1 MTGTSS
7 TSEITPTMRNYL
19 ADIYRLSQGESWVST
34 TTLAETLDVS
44 PSAAVRMIKRLD
56 GSGLLEHQPYQGVKL
71 TASGIRHALLGIR
84 RHRLVERFLVDVM
97 GFGWH
102 EVHDDAEAMQSGV
115 SQKIEDRID
124 EMMGHPTRCPHGEP
138 IPSRE
143 GVMPQIDDLPL
154 IVVSPGTSGYV
165 SRIKTHDSAK
175 LQYLA
180 SLKLVPGA
188 PYTLVSRQPF
198 NGPLRLAIA
207 ERGEQVIGS
216 ELAAAIWVTHERT

>member
-1 MTGTSS
+1 MARTSS
-7 TSEITPTMRNYL
+7 TLEITPTMRNYL

-34 TTLAETLDVS
+34 TTLAETLNVS
-44 PSAAVRMIKRLD
+44 PSAAVRMVKRLH
-56 GSGLLEHQPYQGVKL
+56 GVGLLEHQPYQGVKL

-115 SQKIEDRID
+115 GQKIEDRMD
-124 EMMGHPTRCPHGEP
+124 EIMGYPTRCPHGEP
-138 IPSRE
+138 IPSRD

-154 IVVSPGTSGYV
+154 IVVSPGTSGHV

-180 SLKLVPGA
+180 GLKLVPGA

-198 NGPLRLAIA
+198 NGPLRLTIA

>member
-1 MTGTSS
+1 MTGTSP
-7 TSEITPTMRNYL
+7 TLEITPTMRNYL

-44 PSAAVRMIKRLD
+44 PSAAVRMVKRLHD
-56 GSGLLEHQPYQGVKL
+56 IGLLEHQPYQGVKL

-115 SQKIEDRID
+115 GQKIEDRMD
-124 EMMGHPTRCPHGEP
+124 EIMGYPTRCPHGEP
-138 IPSRE
+138 IPSRD

-154 IVVSPGTSGYV
+154 VVVSPGTSGHV
-165 SRIKTHDSAK
+165 SRIKTHDPAK

-180 SLKLVPGA
+180 SLQLVPGA
-188 PYTLVSRQPF
+188 SYTLVSRQPF
-198 NGPLRLAIA
+198 NGPLRLTIA
-207 ERGEQVIGS
+207 ERGEQVIGT
-216 ELAAAIWVTHERT
+216 ELAAAIWVTHGRT